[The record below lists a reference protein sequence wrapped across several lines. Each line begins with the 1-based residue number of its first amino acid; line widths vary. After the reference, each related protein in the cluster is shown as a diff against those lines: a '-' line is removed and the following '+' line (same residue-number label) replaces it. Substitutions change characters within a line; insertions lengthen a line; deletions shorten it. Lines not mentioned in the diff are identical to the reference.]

1 MNLSTYCTI
10 SKFRLNVP
18 KSSGKKLFFYP
29 FFGIL
34 IEMAELYEFD
44 KKRKDKDTRGLTW
57 KPREGHKLD

>member
-1 MNLSTYCTI
+1 MSPIVQEKIVLLS
-10 SKFRLNVP
+10 
-18 KSSGKKLFFYP
+18 

-34 IEMAELYEFD
+34 IEMADLYEFG